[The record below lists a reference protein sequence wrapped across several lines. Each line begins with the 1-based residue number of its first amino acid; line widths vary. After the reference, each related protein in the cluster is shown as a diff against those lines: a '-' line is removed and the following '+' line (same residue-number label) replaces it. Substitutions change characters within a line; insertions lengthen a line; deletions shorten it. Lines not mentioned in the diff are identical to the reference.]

1 MKSYC
6 ILQLF
11 GNENSIHK
19 NTLVFSKENSMNI
32 KQDEPW
38 DTTRHAPMPR
48 PEDDDGYFEQMS
60 RSVFLA
66 GLNWK
71 VIDKKWPDIKRLFDT
86 FAIDDV
92 AQFNDEDIDRL
103 LKDEGMIR
111 SAKKIT
117 AVVANAQTMQKV
129 EQEFGSFAKYLQ
141 AVKAKSEEALLKDL
155 HKRFA
160 FLGESTSLIFLF
172 SVGEEMPE
180 TLKRIQ
186 AAHGSK

>member
-1 MKSYC
+1 MNMK
-6 ILQLF
+6 Q
-11 GNENSIHK
+11 G
-19 NTLVFSKENSMNI
+19 
-32 KQDEPW
+32 EPW
-38 DTTRHAPMPR
+38 DMTRHTPMPR
-48 PEDDDGYFEQMS
+48 PKDGDGYFEQMS
-60 RSVFLA
+60 RAVFLA

-71 VIDKKWPDIKRLFDT
+71 VIEKKWPDIKRLFAN

-160 FLGESTSLIFLF
+160 FLGESTSVIFLY
-172 SVGEEMPE
+172 SVGEEMPD
-180 TLKRIQ
+180 TIKRFQ
-186 AAHGSK
+186 ADHGTR